1 MACVLV
7 STQLY
12 SVLNYIV
19 RMDVKKL
26 IEALRNKDVVDA
38 FASALQPTILVTMT
52 DLKSSIDEL
61 RKEII
66 TKDSIISCLSVE
78 VNTLKEENDNLS
90 TSLANCRDR
99 LDLLETYTR
108 VDNLII
114 KGIPERYAEAA
125 ATNASVGIMANN
137 SHQQQWQPDEN
148 SDTTMSLV
156 IDFCSNTLG
165 TDIQLSD
172 ISIAHRMPKG
182 KHDKMRPVM
191 VRFTNRRIRD
201 TVYRARRKLRGSNA
215 IYINEHL
222 TKQNDELFLNCRQ
235 LKKQRKVHSTWTWHG
250 ISYVKCSESSR
261 AIKIANQADLDK
273 LRIN

>member
-1 MACVLV
+1 MARVSV
-7 STQLY
+7 STHLY
-12 SVLNYIV
+12 SVLNYTG

-38 FASALQPTILVTMT
+38 FASALQPAILVTMS

-66 TKDSIISCLSVE
+66 AKDSTISYLSAE
-78 VNTLKEENDNLS
+78 VNTLKEENVNLS
-90 TSLANCRDR
+90 TSLINCRDR

-114 KGIPERYAEAA
+114 KGIPERYVEAA
-125 ATNASVGIMANN
+125 ATNASIDNMATNYQ
-137 SHQQQWQPDEN
+137 QQQWQPDEN
-148 SDTTMSLV
+148 SDSTMSLV

-182 KHDKMRPVM
+182 KHDKMRPIM
-191 VRFTNRRIRD
+191 IRFSNRRIRD
-201 TVYRARRKLRGSNA
+201 TVYRARRKLSGRNA

-222 TKQNDELFLNCRQ
+222 TKQNDELFLRCRQ
-235 LKKQRKVHSTWTWHG
+235 LKKQRKIYNTWTWHG

-261 AIKIANQADLDK
+261 ATKIVNQADLDK